1 VLYTPRKLL
10 QLRSVDIGTIFKV
23 DPQTTKSLAPLILP
37 EEHKKQVCMGT
48 PTDSRRLKLYGRYAY
63 CDHGLSVVF
72 AASPFNLAQL
82 SKMQEWSFL
91 VRPASV
97 DALKVLSIAD
107 AGDVPSKRLIVHGAS
122 GCGKSTVLTQALLA
136 GKDAGWTLVHLPN
149 GETATCCY
157 FGVDLLSCIGI
168 YSVAFLS
175 SDRIIATPPLF

>member
-1 VLYTPRKLL
+1 MYGNPHR
-10 QLRSVDIGTIFKV
+10 
-23 DPQTTKSLAPLILP
+23 LP
-37 EEHKKQVCMGT
+37 DVKAV
-48 PTDSRRLKLYGRYAY
+48 Y
-63 CDHGLSVVF
+63 CDHGLSVV
-72 AASPFNLAQL
+72 SPFNLAQL

-168 YSVAFLS
+168 YSVAFNFIKAIGLWG
-175 SDRIIATPPLF
+175 PPLF